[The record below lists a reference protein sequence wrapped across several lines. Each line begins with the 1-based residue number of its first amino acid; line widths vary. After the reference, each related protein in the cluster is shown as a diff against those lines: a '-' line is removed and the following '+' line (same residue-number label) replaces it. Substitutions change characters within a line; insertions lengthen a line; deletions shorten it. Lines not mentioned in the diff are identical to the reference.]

1 MPPGFILH
9 EELRLMQKN
18 GLSPVETL
26 RSATMNA
33 AEAMG
38 RSAEFGSIEP
48 GKRADMILL
57 SADPLVDSSNLS
69 HIETVIVRGIVL
81 SREDLDSIATG
92 IRAIYDPQPTPSSST
107 GATQSDIELM
117 IQRLE
122 RLHRDGFVLRTHTLK
137 RIEQLLQEDGE
148 AEEAARVAKLH

>member
-1 MPPGFILH
+1 
-9 EELRLMQKN
+9 
-18 GLSPVETL
+18 
-26 RSATMNA
+26 
-33 AEAMG
+33 
-38 RSAEFGSIEP
+38 
-48 GKRADMILL
+48 MILL

-81 SREDLDSIATG
+81 SREDLDSIAKG
-92 IRAIYDPQPTPSSST
+92 IRAIYDPQPTPSSLT